1 MDFLGTCDDL
11 VIMPS
16 EQAVLAL
23 AVLYPQPAAR
33 GGGGGGG
40 SMRPVGPQWPLQ
52 HSEQGKAEQ
61 AGISQLR
68 SGLCSSLYLT
78 PQGEEEL
85 KQ

>member
-33 GGGGGGG
+33 GGGEGGGQWQTNTFSAWG
-40 SMRPVGPQWPLQ
+40 PSMLVF
-52 HSEQGKAEQ
+52 
-61 AGISQLR
+61 
-68 SGLCSSLYLT
+68 GLMTWSLVQYFT
-78 PQGEEEL
+78 AV
-85 KQ
+85 